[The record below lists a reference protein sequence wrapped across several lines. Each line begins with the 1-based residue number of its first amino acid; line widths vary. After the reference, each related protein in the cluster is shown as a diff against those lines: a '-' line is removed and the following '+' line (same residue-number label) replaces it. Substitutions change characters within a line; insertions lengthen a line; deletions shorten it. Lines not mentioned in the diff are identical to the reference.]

1 MSAEI
6 PNYEPVSGSDDF
18 EVLSGTINA
27 AVSVDDVTYPGHAVA
42 TVTSD
47 VDGDYV
53 LTVAGKDYPVTVTG
67 GSGTVDIDQL
77 PVGEYTAELSA
88 EIPNY
93 NPVKESDS
101 FEIIEGVI
109 TLHIVVDDVTY
120 PNHPIA
126 HVTADVDG
134 EYYIVITPIDTSSSK
149 RSATSIVNVLTANSQ
164 IIPVTVSGGSADVDL
179 GLLKAGNYTA
189 TAEGEVPNYKVVS
202 DTDPFEVKK
211 ADPQLNA
218 SSSPD
223 EPVYNK
229 DDVTVS
235 HELPGDATGTVT
247 YIVDGGK
254 PVTKGVNEP
263 FTFTPDKAG
272 KHTVTVIYSGDD
284 NYLPS
289 NVTLTV
295 NVAKADSPM
304 DISSDKSKP
313 KAGDKVKMP
322 VSLPEDATG
331 TVTYYVNGKKV
342 AVLPV
347 GETFEFNPEEP
358 GQYNITASYSGDDNY
373 KANTTSIVIEVAK
386 NPINNGNGTPAKN
399 TVHDVDVLP
408 ATGNPIA
415 LLVMAIL
422 ILLGTRRRKEN

>member
-1 MSAEI
+1 MFFIKIFQLKLFDLNQIILKFIFYVHA
-6 PNYEPVSGSDDF
+6 NV
-18 EVLSGTINA
+18 T
-27 AVSVDDVTYPGHAVA
+27 VDDVTYPDHAVA
-42 TVTSD
+42 VVNASVDGVYTVSVAGEPYTVTVS
-47 VDGDYV
+47 G
-53 LTVAGKDYPVTVTG
+53 GTG
-67 GSGTVDIDQL
+67 SVDIVQL
-77 PVGEYTAELSA
+77 PVGDYTAELTA

-109 TLHIVVDDVTY
+109 TLHLVVDDVTY

-149 RSATSIVNVLTANSQ
+149 RSAASIVNVLTANSQ

-272 KHTVTVIYSGDD
+272 KHTVTVIYKGDD

-304 DISSDKSKP
+304 DICSDKSKP

-386 NPINNGNGTPAKN
+386 NNGNGTPAKN

-422 ILLGTRRRKEN
+422 ILFCTRRRKEN

>member
-1 MSAEI
+1 M
-6 PNYEPVSGSDDF
+6 
-18 EVLSGTINA
+18 
-27 AVSVDDVTYPGHAVA
+27 
-42 TVTSD
+42 
-47 VDGDYV
+47 
-53 LTVAGKDYPVTVTG
+53 
-67 GSGTVDIDQL
+67 
-77 PVGEYTAELSA
+77 LSA

-93 NPVKESDS
+93 NPVSGSDS

-272 KHTVTVIYSGDD
+272 KHTVTVIYNGDD

-386 NPINNGNGTPAKN
+386 NPNNNGNGTPAKN